1 MSYTF
6 WGFVNSLF
14 ILLSLYG
21 VYLQLKKIRQRKAL
35 PHAPGSVTRV
45 LSIRQFVV
53 SFLAYLSFYIY
64 GYSIEPF
71 NHFIVWPRLIAASL
85 LLAVL
90 YHIWHDRRNRPARA
104 GLITAMI
111 FYLLA
116 MAGFAASLLFDSWHF
131 YDHSKNISSILI
143 LLITLFLA
151 YGYYAQI
158 RLIVL
163 NGATGAVELKMS
175 QMILLM
181 DISTIAFALS
191 MGLANGWPLLL
202 LASVS
207 GITKIII
214 LYLFRWVRVS
224 ESARLR
230 RQLPTNPA
238 WQRL

>member
-6 WGFVNSLF
+6 WGTLNSLF
-14 ILLSLYG
+14 IIASLYG
-21 VYLQLKKIRQRKAL
+21 IYLQLKKIRRRKAR
-35 PHAPGSVTRV
+35 PHNPGEVTQILSV
-45 LSIRQFVV
+45 RQFLV
-53 SFLAYLSFYIY
+53 SFLAYLSFYVY

-85 LLAVL
+85 VLAVL
-90 YHIWHDRRNRPARA
+90 YHIWHDRRSSDSRA
-104 GLITAMI
+104 GLTTATLC
-111 FYLLA
+111 YALA
-116 MAGFAASLLFDSWHF
+116 MAGFMASLIFDSWHF
-131 YDHSKNISSILI
+131 YDHSKNISTALILI
-143 LLITLFLA
+143 ITLFLA

-158 RLIVL
+158 RLIRI
-163 NGATGAVELKMS
+163 NGSTGAVELKMS
-175 QMILLM
+175 LMILLM

-202 LASVS
+202 LACVS

-230 RQLPTNPA
+230 RQQLA
-238 WQRL
+238 G

>member
-6 WGFVNSLF
+6 WGLTNSLF

-21 VYLQLKKIRQRKAL
+21 IYLQLKKIRQRKAR
-35 PHAPGSVTRV
+35 PRNPGTATQI

-71 NHFIVWPRLIAASL
+71 NHFIVWPRLVAASL
-85 LLAVL
+85 VLAVL

-104 GLITAMI
+104 ALVTAAAC
-111 FYLLA
+111 YVLA
-116 MAGFAASLLFDSWHF
+116 AAGFVASLLFERWHF
-131 YDHSKNISSILI
+131 NDHSKNIATGLI
-143 LLITLFLA
+143 LAITLFLA

-158 RLIVL
+158 KLIIV

-181 DISTIAFALS
+181 DVSTIAFALS
-191 MGLANGWPLLL
+191 MGLASGWPLLL
-202 LASVS
+202 LAGVS
-207 GITKIII
+207 GITKVII

-224 ESARLR
+224 KSARLR
-230 RQLPTNPA
+230 RQQPANPA